1 MHRIILTA
9 AAIALVATTA
19 TAQEKAAQKAGE
31 IATQPVRDV
40 GIDKKEIPPALAA
53 AGANAYGTD
62 GLTSCAKIGAA
73 IGELTAVLGTDFGT
87 GEQTAEN
94 RAEKLAE
101 AGGKTVVNTIIPFRG
116 LVREISGA
124 APAERRMNAALDA
137 GYARRGFLRGLYLQ
151 RGCKPKL

>member
-9 AAIALVATTA
+9 AAIALSATPA
-19 TAQEKAAQKAGE
+19 LAQEKAAQKASE
-31 IATQPVRDV
+31 IASQPVRDV
-40 GIDKKEIPPALAA
+40 GIDKKEIPPVLAA

-73 IGELTAVLGTDFGT
+73 IGDLTAVLGTDFGT

>member
-1 MHRIILTA
+1 MSKIILTVA
-9 AAIALVATTA
+9 VALSATSA
-19 TAQEKAAQKAGE
+19 FAQETAAQKAGE

-40 GIDKKEIPPALAA
+40 GIDKKAIPPVLVA
-53 AGANAYGTD
+53 AGANAYGVD

-73 IGELTAVLGTDFGT
+73 IADLTAVLGPDFGT
-87 GEQTAEN
+87 GEHSAEN
-94 RAEKLAE
+94 RAEKIAE
-101 AGGKTVVNTIIPFRG
+101 AGGKTVVNTVIPFRG

-151 RGCKPKL
+151 RSCKPAL